1 MLNNILAFL
10 FISSTLFATEFQ
22 LPQEFTISEHT
33 FSLTSKFTIATDEKE
48 FAYVSRE
55 FLSFPPKFGLYDTQ
69 DQLLSKAKMHWAFLA
84 KVSFDITDENDNK
97 IASILPY
104 TFTLLTKIDVVN
116 PNNELI
122 AVVKGNFLTTE
133 LIISDP
139 ETSEVMAIMTRPFF
153 RLFSDTW
160 TMHVLNPDLIEAKG
174 LKPEHFIMLSVVQ
187 SNVDH
192 WKQQAAAQQTRKT
205 AALALPNESKF
216 IAVQSSESAPSE
228 YFDAQLEEKLDSYAH
243 KFKGREPSAE
253 DFETIDNLVV
263 KFFDEEHGG
272 IKMSTGRSGQLIDLS
287 RLVPLLDD
295 DKLTVNQQ
303 AALYM
308 LIRSK
313 LDVVEDMTK
322 E

>member
-1 MLNNILAFL
+1 MLKNLLAFL
-10 FISSTLFATEFQ
+10 FISSTVFAADLE

-55 FLSFPPKFGLYDTQ
+55 FLSIPPKFGLYDTQ
-69 DQLLSKAKMHWAFLA
+69 DHLLSKAKMHWTFLGR
-84 KVSFDITDENDNK
+84 VSFDITDENDIK

-116 PNNELI
+116 PNDELI

-133 LIISDP
+133 LIVSDP
-139 ETSEVMAIMTRPFF
+139 ETFEVMAVMTRPFF

-160 TMHVLNPDLIEAKG
+160 TMHIVNPDLIEAKG

-192 WKQQAAAQQTRKT
+192 WKQQAAQQTQRKV
-205 AALALPNESKF
+205 ASISPNESEL
-216 IAVQSSESAPSE
+216 IADQSLEDRQPSE
-228 YFDAQLEEKLDSYAH
+228 YSTSSMEEKLDSYTH
-243 KFKGREPSAE
+243 KFRGREPSAE
-253 DFETIDNLVV
+253 DFEVVDNIVV
-263 KFFDEEHGG
+263 EFFDEEDGG
-272 IKMSTGRSGQLIDLS
+272 VRMSPGRSGQLKDLS
-287 RLVPLLDD
+287 RLIPLLDD
-295 DKLTVNQQ
+295 DKLTTNQQ
-303 AALYM
+303 AALYL

-313 LDVVEDMTK
+313 LDFVEDLPR